1 VYHDILV
8 PLDGSTFA
16 EQAIPHA
23 VYVARAA
30 GARLHLALVHEPMP
44 TWVPSSAGENADITE
59 AQSVERAYL
68 DGVVASIGRE
78 APQGVETALLDA
90 PTAGALAEYAVRQ
103 GFSAEILDRP
113 VAVALA
119 THAARQSID
128 LIVLATHGRGPL
140 ARSWFGGVAD
150 QLVRQ
155 VHMPVL
161 FIRPREKG
169 PDRDPSYAH
178 ILIPLDASP
187 FSEAILDHAR
197 DVARLT
203 GARITLLH
211 VVEDTL
217 PAPALTEFMAAEEFA
232 GIAQAPWREQAERY
246 LEQCAA
252 GFRADELQV
261 ETATVYG
268 VSPAAFILDE
278 AHRRGADL
286 IALTTHGSRGLRR
299 MLLGSV
305 TDRVIRGS
313 DIPVLAFRPPV
324 AAGT

>member
-1 VYHDILV
+1 MYHNILV

-23 VYVARAA
+23 LYFARAA
-30 GARLHLALVHEPMP
+30 HARLHLALVHEPMP
-44 TWVPSSAGENADITE
+44 MWVPSSAGDDADMGE
-59 AQSVERAYL
+59 ARSVEQAYL
-68 DGVVASIGRE
+68 DGVAAKVSRE
-78 APQGVETALLDA
+78 AAHGVETALLDA

-119 THAARQSID
+119 THAAKLSID

-140 ARSWFGGVAD
+140 SRSWFGGVAD

-161 FIRPREKG
+161 FIRPEEQEPEQG
-169 PDRDPSYAH
+169 PTYRH
-178 ILIPLDASP
+178 VLIPLDASP
-187 FSEAILDHAR
+187 FSEAILDHAK

-232 GIAQAPWREQAERY
+232 GIARAPWREQAERY

-252 GFRADELQV
+252 LFRAEEMSV

-278 AHRRGADL
+278 AHRRNADL

-313 DIPVLAFRPPV
+313 DIPVLALRPP
-324 AAGT
+324 AATGP